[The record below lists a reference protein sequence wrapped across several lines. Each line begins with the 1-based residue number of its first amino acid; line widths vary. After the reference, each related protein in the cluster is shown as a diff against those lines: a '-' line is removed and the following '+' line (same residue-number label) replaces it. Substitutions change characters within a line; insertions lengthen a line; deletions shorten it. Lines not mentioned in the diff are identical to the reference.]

1 MKPKQTDPLERASA
15 NRRRGWLSRTML
27 AADSWLDTTIYQAFA
42 SGGDFWED
50 VVIFFRQFR
59 VFGFKRVV
67 TEIGSEAA
75 TIGLVGA
82 TLLFALAIPAM
93 ERTEGDWLAQ
103 DEFSVTFL
111 DRFGNEIGERGIRQ
125 RPVAQLEDLPD
136 HFVKAVLATED
147 RRFFDHYG
155 VDPQGLIRAL
165 YENARANAVVQGG
178 STITQQLAK
187 NVFLT
192 NERSLERK
200 INEAFLSVWLE
211 FNLTKKEILQL
222 YLDRAYMGGGNFGVQ
237 AAAEFYFGK
246 SVKSLTMAEG
256 AMLAGLFK
264 APTAFAPH
272 VNLPNARARA
282 NEVLTNMVEADFVTE
297 GQVVEARR
305 RPAAAIYRGDLTL
318 PDYFL
323 DWAFDEVREIALG
336 LGVKNLVAKTTIDLN
351 LQKAAENSVES
362 HLRQYG
368 KSYGVKQA
376 AMVVMD
382 TEGAVRAVV
391 GGRDYGQSQYNRAT
405 RAKRQP
411 GSSFKPFVY
420 AHAMEN
426 GLRPESRVLDAP
438 IRIGNWSPQNY
449 GRSFRGR
456 TTAATALIKSINTV
470 PVRLSSKRSFREE
483 VVKLTKR
490 MGVEANIV
498 PFPPMA
504 LGVNEMTV
512 LDQATGYSVFANGGF
527 EPRRHGITQLRSED
541 GSLVWDFESNTPP
554 AERVLSEEAVA
565 SMNQILVQ
573 VPQIGT
579 ARRAALAGIPAAGKT
594 GTTQAYRD
602 AWFVGYTGN
611 YVAAVWYG
619 NDDFSA
625 TARLTGGRLPAMT
638 WQQFMTYA
646 HQNIEL
652 ESIPFI
658 GEQNLPTPFAR
669 NEGFEI
675 SERPRGLSAGT
686 ERALRSLNNLFVET
700 IARVDPQQLA
710 DISSGITTNDAPA
723 PETMISRP

>member
-1 MKPKQTDPLERASA
+1 MMKQRRNDPLETSRPE
-15 NRRRGWLSRTML
+15 RRRGWLGRAML
-27 AADSWLDTTIYQAFA
+27 AIDAWIDTTLYQAFA

-50 VVIFFRQFR
+50 VVIFFRRFR
-59 VFGFKRVV
+59 VYGFKRILA
-67 TEIGSEAA
+67 ELGSESA
-75 TIGLVGA
+75 TVGLVGA
-82 TLLFALAIPAM
+82 TLLLALAIPAM

-111 DRFGNEIGERGIRQ
+111 DRYGNQIGERGIRQ

-147 RRFFDHYG
+147 RRFFEHYG

-211 FNLTKKEILQL
+211 FNLSKKEILQL

-246 SVKSLTMAEG
+246 SIKSISMAEG

-264 APTAFAPH
+264 APTKFAPH

-282 NEVLTNMVEADFVTE
+282 NEVLTNMVEANFVTE

-305 RPAAAIYRGDLTL
+305 RPAAAIYRGDLSQ

-323 DWAFDEVREIALG
+323 DWAFDEVRETARG
-336 LGVKNLVAKTTIDLN
+336 LGERNLIAKTTIDLN
-351 LQKAAENSVES
+351 LQRAAENAIES

-368 KSYGVKQA
+368 KGFRVTQA
-376 AMVVMD
+376 SMVVMD
-382 TEGAVRAVV
+382 PNGAVRAVV
-391 GGRDYGQSQYNRAT
+391 GGRDYGESQFNRAT
-405 RAKRQP
+405 SAKRQP
-411 GSSFKPFVY
+411 GSSFKPYIY

-426 GLRPESRVLDAP
+426 GLKPESRVLDAP

-470 PVRLSSKRSFREE
+470 PVRLSAKRSVREE
-483 VVKLTKR
+483 IAALTKR

-527 EPRRHGITQLRSED
+527 APHRHGITQLRRED
-541 GSLVWDFESNTPP
+541 GSLVWDFESSRP
-554 AERVLSEEAVA
+554 APERILSEEAVT
-565 SMNQILVQ
+565 SMNEVLVQ

-652 ESIPFI
+652 KSIPFI

-669 NEGFEI
+669 DEGFEV
-675 SERPRGLSAGT
+675 SERPRGLGTNT
-686 ERALRSLNNLFVET
+686 ERSLRKLNKLFAETTALL
-700 IARVDPQQLA
+700 DPQQLA
-710 DISSGITTNDAPA
+710 EISSGVTTNSEPQ
-723 PETMISRP
+723 TGR